1 MHHLKK
7 IEKCSPQTGPARMLY
22 PGPAVVLAVSVEH
35 YLYRVDNIEGQY
47 SV

>member
-1 MHHLKK
+1 MKK
-7 IEKCSPQTGPARMLY
+7 QNSKFFPQTGPARMLY